1 MNFWPWIVL
10 AGAVLFMTRKDTSS
24 FVSRGM
30 RNNNPGNIR
39 KGLNWSGQ
47 VLPGTDPSFIQFKTM
62 SYGLRALFIDLIN
75 KHKSG
80 YDTIQKIIY
89 RYAPPSENAT
99 SVYVNNV
106 SSRSGIPALAVF
118 QPTKNNFEKIAKA
131 MAISENGAE
140 AALIKDSAWSAG
152 WNLAMERK
160 DIASYIINA

>member
-1 MNFWPWIVL
+1 MNIWPWVVL
-10 AGAVLFMTRKDTSS
+10 AGAVLLLTRKDTSS
-24 FVSRGM
+24 FVSRGL

-47 VLPGTDPSFIQFKTM
+47 VIPGTDSEFIQFKTM
-62 SYGLRALFIDLIN
+62 SYGVRALFIDLIN

-80 YDTIQKIIY
+80 YDTIYKIIY

-99 SVYVNNV
+99 YEYVKNV

>member
-1 MNFWPWIVL
+1 MDF
-10 AGAVLFMTRKDTSS
+10 
-24 FVSRGM
+24 
-30 RNNNPGNIR
+30 
-39 KGLNWSGQ
+39 
-47 VLPGTDPSFIQFKTM
+47 
-62 SYGLRALFIDLIN
+62 RALFIDLIN